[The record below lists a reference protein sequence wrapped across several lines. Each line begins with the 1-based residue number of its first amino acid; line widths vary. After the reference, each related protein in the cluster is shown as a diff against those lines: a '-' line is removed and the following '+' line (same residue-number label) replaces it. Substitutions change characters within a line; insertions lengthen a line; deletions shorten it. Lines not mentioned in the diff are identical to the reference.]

1 MPIVF
6 NESAGTISGISVGGL
21 PDGIVDTDMLANDAV
36 TDAKENLSGAAKVWI
51 KMNGTGTIAINDSF
65 GVSSIDDLGTGYYRI
80 NFSTAFS
87 NANYCPSTA
96 LASYS
101 LGDSDRRYPL
111 HINSVAT
118 GNLTVLQG
126 EVANN
131 STYNDGNFICVVVFG
146 DQ

>member
-1 MPIVF
+1 MPVSINGNTGVV
-6 NESAGTISGISVGGL
+6 TGIAVGGL
-21 PDGIVDTDMLANDAV
+21 PDGIVDTDMLAANAV

-80 NFSTAFS
+80 NFSTAFA

-96 LASYS
+96 LASYT

-126 EVANN
+126 KVAN
-131 STYNDGNFICVVVFG
+131 SSEYEDGNFICVVVFG